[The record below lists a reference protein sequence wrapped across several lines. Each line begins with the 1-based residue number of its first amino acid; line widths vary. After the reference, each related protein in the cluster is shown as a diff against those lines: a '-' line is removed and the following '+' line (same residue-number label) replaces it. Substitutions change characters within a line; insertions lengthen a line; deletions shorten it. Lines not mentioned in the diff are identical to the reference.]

1 MFRKLR
7 LRFIAIASFAILV
20 VLISIVGVLNSTRYL
35 QTRSEINKIL
45 TVLSNNDGTFPSL
58 SEATNELGENTS
70 TDSIF
75 QYRYFSVLIDND
87 DNIFSINTSSISDLS
102 DEQVENYAQT
112 LNNNRNKNGDFRYQN
127 HTYSYMVTEA
137 SNGNNLIVVL
147 DSTNQMADDQTLAQL
162 SFFMST
168 VSFAF
173 FLIIVTV
180 FSGRVIEPF
189 VQNYEKQRR
198 FITNAGHELKTPLA
212 IISANNE
219 LVELMNG
226 ESEWTKSTNDQVKRL
241 TGLINGLVA
250 LARLDRKSVV

>member
-112 LNNNRNKNGDFRYQN
+112 LNNNRNK
-127 HTYSYMVTEA
+127 
-137 SNGNNLIVVL
+137 I
-147 DSTNQMADDQTLAQL
+147 
-162 SFFMST
+162 
-168 VSFAF
+168 
-173 FLIIVTV
+173 
-180 FSGRVIEPF
+180 
-189 VQNYEKQRR
+189 K
-198 FITNAGHELKTPLA
+198 
-212 IISANNE
+212 
-219 LVELMNG
+219 
-226 ESEWTKSTNDQVKRL
+226 
-241 TGLINGLVA
+241 
-250 LARLDRKSVV
+250 